1 MSMIQESVKDLLLN
15 QPYSFDFI
23 QVIRLLKALSVSD
36 KLPLSL
42 TPEVMPEGAPEQVT
56 SIRFESDRVR
66 IKLGLEALSGSK
78 GLIPDYLYAELL
90 NSLHQDDNALQK
102 FIDVFNQRYFE
113 LRAHVEINQSMLLK
127 QEKDAAANK
136 VLGRLTQQAALA
148 CMFSLPGSNRE
159 KTHPS
164 MLRHG
169 LALGNKSRNLN
180 GLKRLLSDYFSL
192 AVTPVV
198 APSSFYRINTN
209 YQSKLGEKKG
219 QNQSL
224 GQGFWLGATG
234 TQTFKALEINITP
247 KTRSEYLGLLNNAQ
261 FAQSMKSLVQAY
273 LRESIDIRLY
283 MYVKRDYIDEPQLS
297 NSRQGLRLGEANC
310 LASKRRKSEFRKILI
325 QQEKV

>member
-1 MSMIQESVKDLLLN
+1 MN
-15 QPYSFDFI
+15 
-23 QVIRLLKALSVSD
+23 VSS

-42 TPEVMPEGAPEQVT
+42 TPEVMPEGKPEEIT

-113 LRAHVEINQSMLLK
+113 LRAHVETNQSMLLK
-127 QEKDAAANK
+127 QEKDAAENN

-148 CMFSLPGSNRE
+148 CMFSLPGANKE
-159 KTHPS
+159 KSKPS

-169 LALGNKSRNLN
+169 LALGNKSRNLH

-192 AVTPVV
+192 SVTPVV
-198 APSSFYRINTN
+198 APSSFYRINAN

-224 GQGFWLGATG
+224 GQGFWLGGTG
-234 TQTFKALEINITP
+234 P
-247 KTRSEYLGLLNNAQ
+247 K
-261 FAQSMKSLVQAY
+261 
-273 LRESIDIRLY
+273 
-283 MYVKRDYIDEPQLS
+283 LS
-297 NSRQGLRLGEANC
+297 KPL
-310 LASKRRKSEFRKILI
+310 K
-325 QQEKV
+325 